1 MKIII
6 SEIPDDGLDA
16 EFEETVTFDN
26 VPSPVQAKLKIQK
39 VGPEVVVSGNIMA
52 DVQLQCSR
60 CLKDFKRDLSFPF
73 EAVFHPVEQLKGE
86 ENHEIKAEELN
97 MGFYSK
103 DELDLTDLV
112 KEQIMLNL
120 PMKPLC
126 NDFCKGI
133 CLQCGADLSAG
144 DCGCTVRDI
153 DSRLVGLKKLL
164 DKGT

>member
-1 MKIII
+1 MKITI
-6 SEIPDDGLDA
+6 SEIPDDGLHA
-16 EFEETVTFDN
+16 EFEETVTFDI

-39 VGPEVVVSGNIMA
+39 VGAEVVVNGNITV

-60 CLKDFKRDLSFPF
+60 CLKDFKRDLFFPF
-73 EAVFHPVEQLKGE
+73 EVVFHPVEQLEGGE
-86 ENHEIKAEELN
+86 HREIKAEELN

-103 DELDLTDLV
+103 DEIDLTDLV

-126 NDFCKGI
+126 NNLCKGI
-133 CLQCGADLSAG
+133 CPQCGADLSAG
-144 DCGCTVRDI
+144 DCGCTGRDI

>member
-26 VPSPVQAKLKIQK
+26 VYSPVRAKLKIQK
-39 VGPEVVVSGNIMA
+39 VGAEVVVNGNIKA
-52 DVQLQCSR
+52 DIQMQCSR
-60 CLKDFKRDLSFPF
+60 CLKDFKKDISFPV
-73 EAVFHPVEQLKGE
+73 EAVFHPVEQLEGE
-86 ENHEIKAEELN
+86 EHREIKAEELN

-133 CLQCGADLSAG
+133 CLQCGADLNAG
-144 DCGCTVRDI
+144 ACGCTVRDI